1 MKKKTVLAIP
11 FVQQVNPK
19 GALASYTEMILRY
32 YRVETS
38 QRDIYDK
45 AKWGDGNKEAITD
58 AGIGLS
64 LSDFGYRVVSWK
76 NERSDAPQNWKDFEQ
91 HYWPQYWRAVKVGSL
106 EVKKDAD
113 IFLIKEFVDKGLPVI
128 AEVDNGKLSGGQTTW
143 TQFILIIGH
152 SNTHFTYHNSQE
164 PKGGKTITFQ
174 KFSECWEQ
182 TPFVNKSM
190 RIIVKKD
197 ETI

>member
-1 MKKKTVLAIP
+1 MKKKTILAMP
-11 FVQQVNPK
+11 FVQQVNLK
-19 GALASYTEMILRY
+19 ATLAAYAEMILRHY
-32 YRVETS
+32 GIETN

-45 AKWGDGNKEAITD
+45 AKWGDGDKEAITD
-58 AGIGLS
+58 AGIGLA
-64 LSDFGYRVVSWK
+64 LSDFGYRIVCWK

-91 HYWPQYWRAVKVGSL
+91 HYWPQYWRAVKVGAL

-113 IFLIKEFVDKGLPVI
+113 IFLIKESIDKGVPVI
-128 AEVDNGKLSGGQTTW
+128 ADVDNGKLSGKQTTW
-143 TQFILIIGH
+143 TQPVLLIGY

-164 PKGGKTITFQ
+164 AKGAKTITFQ

-190 RIIVKKD
+190 RVLVKK
-197 ETI
+197 EAVS